1 MTLPYAIALPF
12 KTATKEESGEKEAS
26 QSHMMTPNMS
36 WLSTHDLLSSV
47 ERPSAKICA
56 CPSSTLKCTLTTASE
71 QLFYQLM
78 MSPWLMMSLSLSIP
92 QYMWGKTLIKKFNV
106 LL

>member
-1 MTLPYAIALPF
+1 MTLSYAIALPF

-26 QSHMMTPNMS
+26 QSHMMPPNMS

-47 ERPSAKICA
+47 ERPFPKICA

-71 QLFYQLM
+71 QLFYQVM
-78 MSPWLMMSLSLSIP
+78 MSPWVGTEALGVIFTFP
-92 QYMWGKTLIKKFNV
+92 
-106 LL
+106 